1 MDILIVNKGKCKC
14 SMSTMTK
21 YGLDYFCNRCHKPV
35 FGITDDDFTDNEYME
50 ELRAELDAEAR
61 MENEGY
67 DAQKLGEGSET

>member
-35 FGITDDDFTDNEYME
+35 FGITDDNFTDSEYME
-50 ELRAELDAEAR
+50 ELRAELDAENR
-61 MENEGY
+61 MEGGEQNE
-67 DAQKLGEGSET
+67 